1 MVHCSAM
8 CSLQGFTMGRSPLL
22 IKPTPKIL
30 GMWIHVQGPSSHII
44 PPSPRST
51 RYVHHPADSGLLLCG
66 FNVPIKGLKWRRSEG
81 DMSPPVVV
89 WSEAAAAK
97 RFWSL
102 YCMPEWPNKEAELT
116 ISTVKLDLCKKKN
129 VRCQTTFLDLHL
141 RSEKVG
147 GSTDPFDVSATNLTK
162 ASASRP
168 AASSLVSSTL
178 GAGTNT
184 YIKCNKSV
192 VCIINSIVTEISI
205 VKLREPDRK

>member
-116 ISTVKLDLCKKKN
+116 ISTVKLDLCKKKMCDVKRHSLTSTWEVKKWGGVN
-129 VRCQTTFLDLHL
+129 WPFWCFSNKFDEGFSFSARSLQPCIKYSRSRYKYIYQVQQVCGLHYKLD
-141 RSEKVG
+141 R
-147 GSTDPFDVSATNLTK
+147 N
-162 ASASRP
+162 R
-168 AASSLVSSTL
+168 
-178 GAGTNT
+178 NT
-184 YIKCNKSV
+184 
-192 VCIINSIVTEISI
+192 
-205 VKLREPDRK
+205 